1 MNEGSQQKEPRL
13 DESKPVSRRK
23 MNFFQTMS
31 AVLWSFVGL
40 RSGSD
45 YRKDAERLNPVHV
58 VIAGVILAAVFVLVL
73 LMIVRAVVGSAV
85 S

>member
-1 MNEGSQQKEPRL
+1 MNDDP
-13 DESKPVSRRK
+13 KPVSRRK

-58 VIAGVILAAVFVLVL
+58 VIAGVIAAAVFVLVL
-73 LMIVRAVVGSAV
+73 LVIVRAVVGSAV

>member
-1 MNEGSQQKEPRL
+1 MNEQFKQEERKQE
-13 DESKPVSRRK
+13 ESNPVSRRK

>member
-1 MNEGSQQKEPRL
+1 MNEDQ
-13 DESKPVSRRK
+13 KPVSRRK

-40 RSGSD
+40 RRGSD

>member
-1 MNEGSQQKEPRL
+1 MSDDLKE
-13 DESKPVSRRK
+13 VSRRK
-23 MNFFQTMS
+23 LNFFQTMS

-40 RSGSD
+40 RRGAD

-58 VIAGVILAAVFVLVL
+58 VIAGLIAAVVFVLVL
-73 LMIVRAVVGSAV
+73 LLIVRAVVSSAV

>member
-1 MNEGSQQKEPRL
+1 MNE
-13 DESKPVSRRK
+13 ESRHEETKPVSRRK

>member
-1 MNEGSQQKEPRL
+1 VSDDDPH
-13 DESKPVSRRK
+13 PPSRRK
-23 MNFFQTMS
+23 LNFFQTMS

-58 VIAGVILAAVFVLVL
+58 VIAGLIAAAVFVVVL
-73 LMIVRAVVGSAV
+73 LLIVRAVVGAAT
-85 S
+85 

>member
-1 MNEGSQQKEPRL
+1 MNEDATPAN
-13 DESKPVSRRK
+13 RRK
-23 MNFFQTMS
+23 LNFFQTMS

-58 VIAGVILAAVFVLVL
+58 VIAAVIAVAVFVLVL
-73 LMIVRAVVGSAV
+73 LMIVRMVVGSAV
-85 S
+85 A

>member
-1 MNEGSQQKEPRL
+1 MSDDDPH
-13 DESKPVSRRK
+13 PPSRRK
-23 MNFFQTMS
+23 LNFFQTMS

-58 VIAGVILAAVFVLVL
+58 VIAGLIAAAVFVVVL
-73 LMIVRAVVGSAV
+73 LLIVRAVVGAAT
-85 S
+85 